1 MKKTTISA
9 TQHITIT
16 GWMRNIS
23 EIETNNEL
31 IAYALIYGFSQTEGQ
46 YLTCKQSYIAAWLG
60 ITRHRCSEL
69 LKRMEC
75 KKLIGKKLVRKR
87 GAISQ
92 YKYFCILPSDSDDN
106 EYRNGTRDEYR
117 NGTRTSTVTEHVY
130 NTSNNKHIYNYNNNI
145 YNTRVRARESKKQ
158 GNQFNR
164 FMQHQDCDYD
174 YQQLELDLLANNPD
188 TENE

>member
-1 MKKTTISA
+1 MKQINLRKD
-9 TQHITIT
+9 QYITIAS
-16 GWMRNIS
+16 WMRNIP

-60 ITRHRCSEL
+60 ITRNRCSQL

-75 KKLIGKKLVRKR
+75 KKLIGKKLVRKH

-106 EYRNGTRDEYR
+106 ECRNVTRASNATEHV
-117 NGTRTSTVTEHVY
+117 TSNATEHVY
-130 NTSNNKHIYNYNNNI
+130 NNIYNNNI

-158 GNQFNR
+158 GNQFNQ
-164 FMQHQDCDYD
+164 FMQHSDCDYD